1 VEWYNLSILSAATS
15 SCSNLVVSTFH
26 WFQEYLAD
34 GKPNVMEHV
43 ESCVQSIWALWQSV
57 YFYPFN
63 EFCHAYQACMTTGEL
78 RAMAEERGCAAVGRR
93 TRLG

>member
-1 VEWYNLSILSAATS
+1 M
-15 SCSNLVVSTFH
+15 STFH
-26 WFQEYLAD
+26 WFQQYLAD

-63 EFCHAYQACMTTGEL
+63 DYCHAYQACMTTGEL
-78 RAMAEERGCAAVGRR
+78 RAMAEERGCAAVGGRDQSWL
-93 TRLG
+93 THTGGCAGCQSCVQHFSQD